1 MVSSLILNTLDYGR
15 KHRDWDLNLV
25 QHTRSFFLT
34 SKSAPNPP
42 LLLFYRSRV
51 RTTQSLETLTAELHH
66 KGKKKNQNKMAVTEQ
81 GQKTRQ
87 RFHRLSLFRRKERN
101 LHGRMSSFVKSL
113 RSRLQT
119 RRLNLLFFSPS

>member
-1 MVSSLILNTLDYGR
+1 MVSSLILNTLDCGR

-51 RTTQSLETLTAELHH
+51 RTTQSLETLAAELHH
-66 KGKKKNQNKMAVTEQ
+66 KGKKKIRIKWQQLNKAKKHDSGFT
-81 GQKTRQ
+81 GY
-87 RFHRLSLFRRKERN
+87 LCLDGRKEIFT
-101 LHGRMSSFVKSL
+101 GG
-113 RSRLQT
+113 
-119 RRLNLLFFSPS
+119 